1 MFDAVIDKNN
11 PRIKHRISNTGEA
24 WLYDDKFHRLTG
36 PAVSYMV
43 GLTADD
49 EIIEVHEWWYHGTK
63 IECSSQEEFERIIKM
78 KVFW

>member
-1 MFDAVIDKNN
+1 MFESIIGEVGS
-11 PRIKHRISNTGEA
+11 RIKHRISNTGEA
-24 WLYDDKFHRLTG
+24 WYYDDKLHRLTG

-63 IECSSQEEFERIIKM
+63 IECSSQEEFERLIQLKA
-78 KVFW
+78 FW